1 MSVYIKFYDELNLG
15 DDLFIK
21 MLLER
26 YQHTHFFLIKN
37 EKYDTFLSNYKNVKT
52 FPYIKKRNILDFR
65 YIRILRNRIP
75 YLLKYN
81 TIKHIK
87 NIFKNMPS
95 SVDTFVSIGGSI
107 FMQPPKLNGILYE
120 DVEYYRYITRRFK
133 NTFFMGCNF
142 GPYLDEEYKINF
154 HNIFKK
160 STSICF
166 RDKKSYDLFND
177 IPNASFAPDI
187 VFGLDNPYNSHNK
200 KKNSVGF
207 SIIGKGLRGKDR
219 SNYIEKYVK
228 LIELYQRNDYEINLF
243 SFCQREGDEAIIDE
257 IFDALKSKNK
267 VKKVYYRGDIDSFL
281 QTYSQMELMYCG
293 RFHAMI
299 LSMIFNQKI
308 YPIVYSNKMTNVLED
323 IGYKGKTTHYWEFHN
338 ADHETLY
345 NDIKNNFYNIS
356 NLKEKS
362 EQHFNALDH
371 LLLNNK

>member
-1 MSVYIKFYDELNLG
+1 MSVFIKFYDELNLG

-21 MLLER
+21 ILLER
-26 YQHTHFFLIKN
+26 YQNTHFFLVKN
-37 EKYDTFLSNYKNVKT
+37 ENYDRFLTHYKNVHT

-81 TIKHIK
+81 TIEHIK
-87 NIFKNMPS
+87 NTFKNMPS

-120 DVEYYRYITRRFK
+120 DVEYYRYITQKFK

-187 VFGLDNPYNSHNK
+187 VFGLDAPYNSYDK
-200 KKNSVGF
+200 KKKSVGF

-228 LIELYQRNDYEINLF
+228 LIELYQRKDYTIYLF
-243 SFCQREGDEAIIDE
+243 SFCKKEGDEAIINE
-257 IFDALKSKNK
+257 IFDTLPSKKNIE
-267 VKKVYYRGDIDSFL
+267 KVYYRGGIDSFL
-281 QTYSQMELMYCG
+281 QIYSRMESMYCG

-308 YPIVYSNKMTNVLED
+308 YPIVYSDKMTNVLED
-323 IGYKGKTTHYWEFHN
+323 IGYIGKTVNYREFHN
-338 ADHETLY
+338 VDHETLY
-345 NDIKNNFYNIS
+345 NEIENNSYDIS

-362 EQHFNALDH
+362 KQHFIALDS